1 MCKFLPKKKIGNLGL
16 ISGIFLIFSGLVCL
30 ILCIIQ
36 YNIINFQYSK
46 ANEFSRISELFL
58 GANTILLF
66 SCLFSIVLF
75 LGFMQCKTMQLIFLI
90 FQSIFTLFIF
100 ISGIIII
107 VSGNISKNQLT
118 KTCQKDL
125 KGIFKHFLL
134 LDDYFKLIDNYL
146 CSDECPCYFNKN
158 STYEKFKNP
167 QLNNVSSEL
176 IDSINFNKNVNLI
189 DNNYYY
195 EFNFNNCSEKVKE
208 KAFIKFILHS
218 EENRKYFENI
228 NHEKFFK
235 FWRKI
240 ENKFKCSGWCNTPY
254 INHDINLDE
263 LEKNDEKNN
272 ENERFIIKFLFSNIN
287 KGIVPNIGCMN
298 KLTDWLPK
306 YIYAFGS
313 LLIISSIV
321 IGITVVFDFSLYL
334 DLTKEG
340 PIIHEQDTLD
350 ESTDQKGYIKKNGNE
365 IVVIIKGEKNNFIH
379 NNIEE
384 KNNDIN

>member
-16 ISGIFLIFSGLVCL
+16 ISGIFLVFTGLICL

-36 YNIINFQYSK
+36 YNIINFQYTK
-46 ANEFSRISELFL
+46 KNKFSRIGELFL

-75 LGFMQCKTMQLIFLI
+75 LGFLQCKTMQLIFLI

-100 ISGIIII
+100 ISGIVII
-107 VSGNISKNQLT
+107 VSGNISKNKLT

-125 KGIFKHFLL
+125 NGIFKHFLL

-146 CSDECPCYFNKN
+146 CSDECPCYFNEI

-167 QLNNVSSEL
+167 QLNNVSLNL

-189 DNNYYY
+189 ENNNNNY

-208 KAFIKFILHS
+208 KAFYKFILQKDD
-218 EENRKYFENI
+218 NRKYFENI
-228 NHEKFFK
+228 DNEKFFK

-254 INHDINLDE
+254 NNHNINLDE
-263 LEKNDEKNN
+263 LENNDENDNN
-272 ENERFIIKFLFSNIN
+272 NKRYIIKYLFSDIN
-287 KGIVPNIGCMN
+287 KGIVSNIGCMN

-321 IGITVVFDFSLYL
+321 IGITVGLDISLYL

-379 NNIEE
+379 DNV
-384 KNNDIN
+384 KDKK

>member
-16 ISGIFLIFSGLVCL
+16 ISGIFLVFTGLICL

-36 YNIINFQYSK
+36 YNIINFQYTK
-46 ANEFSRISELFL
+46 KNEFSHIRQLFISS
-58 GANTILLF
+58 NTILLF

-75 LGFMQCKTMQLIFLI
+75 IGFIQCKTMQLIFLI

-167 QLNNVSSEL
+167 QLNNVSLNL

-254 INHDINLDE
+254 NNHNINLDE
-263 LEKNDEKNN
+263 LENNDENDNN
-272 ENERFIIKFLFSNIN
+272 NKRYIIKYLFSDIN
-287 KGIVPNIGCMN
+287 KGIVSNIGCMN

-313 LLIISSIV
+313 LLIVSSIV

-379 NNIEE
+379 DNV
-384 KNNDIN
+384 KDKK

>member
-1 MCKFLPKKKIGNLGL
+1 
-16 ISGIFLIFSGLVCL
+16 
-30 ILCIIQ
+30 
-36 YNIINFQYSK
+36 
-46 ANEFSRISELFL
+46 
-58 GANTILLF
+58 
-66 SCLFSIVLF
+66 
-75 LGFMQCKTMQLIFLI
+75 MQLIFLI

-167 QLNNVSSEL
+167 QLNNVSSKL

-254 INHDINLDE
+254 NNHDINLDE

-313 LLIISSIV
+313 LLIVSSIV

>member
-36 YNIINFQYSK
+36 YNIINFQYTK
-46 ANEFSRISELFL
+46 KNKFSRIGELFL

-75 LGFMQCKTMQLIFLI
+75 LGFLQCKTMQLIFLI

-100 ISGIIII
+100 ISGIVII
-107 VSGNISKNQLT
+107 VSGNISKNKLT

-125 KGIFKHFLL
+125 NGIFKHFLL

-146 CSDECPCYFNKN
+146 CSDECPCYFNEI

-167 QLNNVSSEL
+167 QLNNVSLNL

-189 DNNYYY
+189 ENNNNNY

-208 KAFIKFILHS
+208 KAFYKFILQKDD
-218 EENRKYFENI
+218 NRKYFENI
-228 NHEKFFK
+228 DNEKFFK

-254 INHDINLDE
+254 NNHNINLDE
-263 LEKNDEKNN
+263 LENNDENDNN
-272 ENERFIIKFLFSNIN
+272 NKRYIIKYLFSDIN
-287 KGIVPNIGCMN
+287 KGIVSNIGCMN

-313 LLIISSIV
+313 LLIVSSIV
-321 IGITVVFDFSLYL
+321 IGITVGLDISLYL

-379 NNIEE
+379 DNVKE
-384 KNNDIN
+384 KQ

>member
-167 QLNNVSSEL
+167 QLNNVNSEL

-313 LLIISSIV
+313 LLIVSSIV

>member
-1 MCKFLPKKKIGNLGL
+1 MCKFLPKEKIGNLGL
-16 ISGIFLIFSGLVCL
+16 ISGIFLVFTGLICL

-36 YNIINFQYSK
+36 YNIINFQYTK
-46 ANEFSRISELFL
+46 KNKFSRIGELFL

-75 LGFMQCKTMQLIFLI
+75 LGFLQCKTMQLIFLI

-100 ISGIIII
+100 ISGIVII
-107 VSGNISKNQLT
+107 VSGNISKNKLT

-125 KGIFKHFLL
+125 NGIFKHFLL

-146 CSDECPCYFNKN
+146 CSDECPCYFNEI

-167 QLNNVSSEL
+167 QLNNVSLNL

-189 DNNYYY
+189 ENNINNY

-208 KAFIKFILHS
+208 KAFYKFILQKDD
-218 EENRKYFENI
+218 NRKYFENI
-228 NHEKFFK
+228 DNEKFFK

-254 INHDINLDE
+254 NNHNINLDE
-263 LEKNDEKNN
+263 LENNDENDNN
-272 ENERFIIKFLFSNIN
+272 NKRYIIKYLFSDIN
-287 KGIVPNIGCMN
+287 KGIVSNIGCMN

-321 IGITVVFDFSLYL
+321 IGITVGLDISLYL

-379 NNIEE
+379 DNV
-384 KNNDIN
+384 KDKK

>member
-16 ISGIFLIFSGLVCL
+16 ISGIFLVFTGLLCL

-36 YNIINFQYSK
+36 YNIINFQYTK
-46 ANEFSRISELFL
+46 KNEFSHISQLFL
-58 GANTILLF
+58 SANTILLF

-125 KGIFKHFLL
+125 NGIFKHFLL

-189 DNNYYY
+189 ENNNNNY

-208 KAFIKFILHS
+208 KAFYKFILQKDD
-218 EENRKYFENI
+218 NRKYFENI
-228 NHEKFFK
+228 DNEKFFK

-254 INHDINLDE
+254 NNHNINLDE
-263 LEKNDEKNN
+263 LENNDENDNN
-272 ENERFIIKFLFSNIN
+272 NKRYIIKYLFSDIN
-287 KGIVPNIGCMN
+287 KGIVSNIGCMN

-321 IGITVVFDFSLYL
+321 IGITVGLDISLYL

-379 NNIEE
+379 DNVKE
-384 KNNDIN
+384 KQ

>member
-16 ISGIFLIFSGLVCL
+16 ISGIFLVFTGLICL

-36 YNIINFQYSK
+36 YNIINFQYTK
-46 ANEFSRISELFL
+46 KNKFSRIGELFL

-75 LGFMQCKTMQLIFLI
+75 LGFLQCKTMQLIFLI

-100 ISGIIII
+100 ISGIVII
-107 VSGNISKNQLT
+107 VSGNISKNKLT

-125 KGIFKHFLL
+125 NGIFKHFLL

-146 CSDECPCYFNKN
+146 CSDECPCYFNEI

-167 QLNNVSSEL
+167 QLNNVSLNL

-189 DNNYYY
+189 ENNNNNY

-208 KAFIKFILHS
+208 KAFYKFILQKDD
-218 EENRKYFENI
+218 NRKYFENI
-228 NHEKFFK
+228 DNEKFFK

-254 INHDINLDE
+254 NNHNINLDE
-263 LEKNDEKNN
+263 LENNDENDNN
-272 ENERFIIKFLFSNIN
+272 NKRYIIKYLFSDIN
-287 KGIVPNIGCMN
+287 KGIVSNIGCMN

-313 LLIISSIV
+313 ILIVSSIV
-321 IGITVVFDFSLYL
+321 IGITVGLDISLYL

-379 NNIEE
+379 DNVKE
-384 KNNDIN
+384 KQ

>member
-66 SCLFSIVLF
+66 SCSFSIVLF

-254 INHDINLDE
+254 NNHDINLDE

>member
-16 ISGIFLIFSGLVCL
+16 ISGIFLVFTGLICL

-36 YNIINFQYSK
+36 YNIINFQYTK
-46 ANEFSRISELFL
+46 KNKFSRIGELFL

-75 LGFMQCKTMQLIFLI
+75 LGFLQCKTMQLIFLI

-125 KGIFKHFLL
+125 NGIFKHFLL

-146 CSDECPCYFNKN
+146 CSDECPCYFNEI

-167 QLNNVSSEL
+167 QLNNVSLNL

-189 DNNYYY
+189 ENNNNNY

-208 KAFIKFILHS
+208 KAFYKFILQKDD
-218 EENRKYFENI
+218 NRKYFENI
-228 NHEKFFK
+228 DNEKFFK

-254 INHDINLDE
+254 NNHNINLDE
-263 LEKNDEKNN
+263 LENNDENDNN
-272 ENERFIIKFLFSNIN
+272 NKRYIIKYLFSDIN
-287 KGIVPNIGCMN
+287 KGIVSNIGCMN

-313 LLIISSIV
+313 LLIVSSIV
-321 IGITVVFDFSLYL
+321 IGITVGLDISLYL

-379 NNIEE
+379 DNVKE
-384 KNNDIN
+384 KQ